1 MSHFEPFP
9 FDLPSLV
16 HTAIGVP
23 VEPKMFK
30 PAMTVGAQPQL
41 RLGGVDGGWV
51 LVAGDSVVL
60 GPFPP
65 EYEHTDH
72 YHCNSDLLGFSFRLV
87 HFSSFFRIFWN

>member
-23 VEPKMFK
+23 AEPKMFK

-41 RLGGVDGGWV
+41 RLGGVDGG
-51 LVAGDSVVL
+51 
-60 GPFPP
+60 
-65 EYEHTDH
+65 
-72 YHCNSDLLGFSFRLV
+72 
-87 HFSSFFRIFWN
+87 